1 MIVIYDINVFPGEI
15 GITFEKLI
23 KIKEDTGFILWD
35 SGPLGEGIEPKVIF
49 APEEEKVALTL
60 IDVSDE
66 KNKEIIEKLN
76 LRK

>member
-1 MIVIYDINVFPGEI
+1 MIVIYDVNVFPGEI
-15 GITFEKLI
+15 GITFEQLV

-35 SGPLGEGIEPKVIF
+35 SGLLGEGIEPKVIF

-66 KNKEIIEKLN
+66 KNKEVIEKLN
-76 LRK
+76 LRG

>member
-15 GITFEKLI
+15 GITFEQLI
-23 KIKEDTGFILWD
+23 KVKEDTGFILWD
-35 SGPLGEGIEPKVIF
+35 SGPLEEGIEPKVIF

-60 IDVSDE
+60 IDVRDE
-66 KNKEIIEKLN
+66 KNKEIIVKLN

>member
-1 MIVIYDINVFPGEI
+1 MIVIYDINVFPTEI
-15 GITFEKLI
+15 GITFEQLI

-35 SGPLGEGIEPKVIF
+35 SGPLEEGIEPKVIF
-49 APEEEKVALTL
+49 APEEEKVALPL
-60 IDVSDE
+60 IDVRDE

>member
-1 MIVIYDINVFPGEI
+1 MIVIYDINVFPGEM
-15 GITFEKLI
+15 GITFEQLI
-23 KIKEDTGFILWD
+23 KVKEDTGFILWD

-66 KNKEIIEKLN
+66 KNKEVIEKLN
-76 LRK
+76 LKG